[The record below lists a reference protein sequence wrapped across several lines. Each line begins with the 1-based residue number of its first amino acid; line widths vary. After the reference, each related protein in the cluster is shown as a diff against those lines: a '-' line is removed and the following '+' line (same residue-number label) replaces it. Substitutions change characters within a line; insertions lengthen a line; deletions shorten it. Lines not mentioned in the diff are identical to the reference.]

1 MEQEVKLE
9 SGGGVPPNLNF
20 LYFCIIVFLYLCIFV
35 CVVVLLSAELMFDK
49 RLGSLMIYVRWVA
62 APVHNYPQT
71 PPTHRK

>member
-49 RLGSLMIYVRWVA
+49 RLGSLMIYVRC
-62 APVHNYPQT
+62 PSSHTQLRT
-71 PPTHRK
+71 PPSHPK